1 MINFEDAYQIVTT
14 TKREV
19 NTEDIALDKA
29 LGRVLAVDIFSDM
42 DMPPFNK
49 TAVDGYACRKA
60 DLGEPLE
67 VIEVI
72 GAGQSPQ
79 HLITPG
85 KCSKVMTGG
94 VVPEG
99 ADTVIMVEDTAPA
112 SPGSIRFTAAKTNI
126 NICYLGEDINKGDKV
141 LEKGT
146 IIRAQEIAVLASV
159 GVIRPLVS
167 KRLLIGVIS
176 TGDELVEPDQQPAK
190 AQIRNSNAA
199 QLMAQIAAVNALP
212 EYFGIAK
219 DTEAST
225 REIISRA
232 IQKCDIVLLTGG
244 VSMGDFD
251 YVPNVLLDLG
261 FDIKF
266 KSIAVQPGRPT
277 VFASQKGNYLFGLP
291 GNPVSSFVQF
301 ELLVK
306 PLIYHLMGTKLKRT
320 SFSLPMGKTYTRR
333 KAKRKSFM
341 PVFLKDGKVFPV
353 EYHGSAHIHSYI
365 YADGMVAIEIG
376 ETTLNEGDLVH
387 VRQL

>member
-1 MINFEDAYQIVTT
+1 
-14 TKREV
+14 
-19 NTEDIALDKA
+19 
-29 LGRVLAVDIFSDM
+29 
-42 DMPPFNK
+42 
-49 TAVDGYACRKA
+49 
-60 DLGEPLE
+60 
-67 VIEVI
+67 
-72 GAGQSPQ
+72 
-79 HLITPG
+79 
-85 KCSKVMTGG
+85 MTGG

-99 ADTVIMVEDTAPA
+99 ADTVIMIEDTTPA
-112 SPGSIRFTAAKTNI
+112 SSGSIRFTAAKTNT
-126 NICYLGEDINKGDKV
+126 NICYLGEDILEGDKV
-141 LEKGT
+141 LAKGT
-146 IIRAQEIAVLASV
+146 CIRAQEIAVLASV
-159 GVIRPLVS
+159 GAVRPLVA

-176 TGDELVEPDQQPAK
+176 TGDELVEPDQQPK
-190 AQIRNSNAA
+190 TAQIRNSNAA
-199 QLMAQIAAVNALP
+199 QLMAQIRTANALP

-219 DTEAST
+219 DTETST
-225 REIISRA
+225 REIISQA

-251 YVPNVLLDLG
+251 YVPKVLLDLG

-277 VFASQKGNYLFGLP
+277 VFASQKGKYLFGLP

-306 PLIYHLMGTKLKRT
+306 PLIYHLMGVRLKPI

-341 PVFLKDGKVFPV
+341 PVFIKDGKVFPV

-365 YADGMVAIEIG
+365 YADGMVAIGIG
-376 ETTLNEGDLVH
+376 ETTLNEGELVH